1 VTNKILVAIQASK
14 VSNLSFLNSEEVVV
28 ARGDLTSRYP
38 VETANL
44 LIAGVN
50 MGLHYALMFG
60 IPQGR
65 DVEEMQKNYY
75 DVDKALNTE
84 IKELLNNAGIIKDL
98 LNYEDEDDNQY
109 A

>member
-1 VTNKILVAIQASK
+1 MAIQASK
-14 VSNLSFLNSEEVVV
+14 ISNLSFLSSEEVVI

-60 IPQGR
+60 IPKGK
-65 DVEEMQKNYY
+65 DVIEMQKSYY
-75 DVDKALNTE
+75 DVDMALNDK
-84 IKELLNNAGIIKDL
+84 IKELLNNAGIVKEL
-98 LNYEDEDDNQY
+98 LDYEDEDDYQLD
-109 A
+109 